1 MTDATPDLQPSDL
14 VLQMLMEKLM
24 GERGIH
30 IETIFT
36 ALGALAGFGCQMAIR
51 EGFIK
56 PGQVPERE
64 ALVEV
69 VTTSDEV
76 YYFGDF
82 LNEPLLSVAPGR
94 ISVLGLVLAA
104 AEAAGA
110 KMFPD
115 IEAIVTRTA
124 STCGTP
130 EFFEM
135 NLPKDHQPQIMPLE
149 ALRLFWPDCRHVLEN
164 ANTDP
169 VHWGWIIAQA
179 AQTLIVQTKDILEP
193 EMAAKI
199 FMEAAIPM
207 SKMSPAAVMEED
219 QPPKRRSR

>member
-1 MTDATPDLQPSDL
+1 
-14 VLQMLMEKLM
+14 
-24 GERGIH
+24 
-30 IETIFT
+30 
-36 ALGALAGFGCQMAIR
+36 
-51 EGFIK
+51 
-56 PGQVPERE
+56 
-64 ALVEV
+64 
-69 VTTSDEV
+69 
-76 YYFGDF
+76 
-82 LNEPLLSVAPGR
+82 
-94 ISVLGLVLAA
+94 
-104 AEAAGA
+104 
-110 KMFPD
+110 
-115 IEAIVTRTA
+115 
-124 STCGTP
+124 
-130 EFFEM
+130 M

>member
-1 MTDATPDLQPSDL
+1 MTDTPALQPSDL
-14 VLQMLMEKLM
+14 ILQMLMEKLLT
-24 GERGIH
+24 ERGIH

-51 EGFIK
+51 EGLIK
-56 PGQVPERE
+56 TGQVAERV
-64 ALVEV
+64 ALIEV

-115 IEAIVTRTA
+115 IEAIVKHAA

-135 NLPKDHQPQIMPLE
+135 NLPKDHQPQMTSLE
-149 ALRLFWPDCRHVLEN
+149 ALQRFWPDCQAVLEQAHTN
-164 ANTDP
+164 P

-199 FMEAAIPM
+199 VMEAAIPM
-207 SKMSPAAVMEED
+207 SKMAPAAVLGQD